1 MIYLFENVIDQAAAM
16 HQTSEIDELNQ
27 SFRTLLARLG
37 PFAHAAGTIHKTR
50 LGERYLVDTTY
61 PEQWLEHY
69 FRNNYQKID
78 PVIDPVS
85 HGLTPYDW
93 KQVYIRNADQR
104 KIMNEFRD
112 IGFQTGHAIPFYL
125 TPSMLLL
132 VSVASPEKEIDF
144 RTQALLQLI
153 VGQYHTRY
161 CQLAKL
167 LSHDDRPLVT
177 EREQECLLWVA
188 QGKDTTEI
196 GSILSISDNTV
207 KHHLK
212 NLMQKLG
219 CHNRVQAVV
228 RAIQLG
234 LIHP

>member
-1 MIYLFENVIDQAAAM
+1 MIYMFENVIDLAAKMRQA
-16 HQTSEIDELNQ
+16 SKIDELNL
-27 SFRTLLARLG
+27 SLRALLARLG

-50 LGERYLVDTTY
+50 LGERYLIDTTY
-61 PEQWLEHY
+61 PDYWLEHY
-69 FRNNYQKID
+69 VRNNYQNID

-93 KQVYIRNADQR
+93 NQVYVRNADQK

-112 IGFQTGHAIPFYL
+112 IGFQTGHAIPFHL
-125 TPSMLLL
+125 TPGMLLL

-144 RTQALLQLI
+144 RTQALIQLI

-167 LSHDDRPLVT
+167 ATYDDRPVMT
-177 EREQECLLWVA
+177 DRERECLLWVA

-207 KHHLK
+207 KHHMK
-212 NLMQKLG
+212 NVMQKLG

-234 LIHP
+234 LIYP

>member
-1 MIYLFENVIDQAAAM
+1 MIYLFENVIDLAAAM
-16 HQTSEIDELNQ
+16 RQASEIDELNQ
-27 SFRTLLARLG
+27 SFRTLVARLG
-37 PFAHAAGTIHKTR
+37 PFAHAVGIIHKTR

-61 PEQWLEHY
+61 PKQWQEHY
-69 FRNNYQKID
+69 VRNNYQKID
-78 PVIDPVS
+78 PVIDPVN

-112 IGFQTGHAIPFYL
+112 ISFQTGHAIPFYL

-144 RTQALLQLI
+144 RTKALLQLI

-167 LSHDDRPLVT
+167 LRHDDRPLVT

-188 QGKDTTEI
+188 QGKDTTET

-212 NLMQKLG
+212 NVMQKLG